1 MFRRNAF
8 GSALWLAILLT
19 AGGTSMRAPAA
30 EIAIGHAQAGTP
42 YIGIV
47 GDIESGDDRKF
58 IALATQMESGPVILA
73 SEGGSV
79 VAAIKIG
86 EAIRLKGYPT
96 FVPEK
101 IPCNSACALI
111 WLAGSPRM
119 LSPSTRIGFHAG
131 SVTTSGAERESGAAN
146 AIIGRYLT
154 LLGLSERAILFA
166 TLAPPNKL
174 NFLDAGTLAASGI
187 DAEIIDAAT
196 NGNPADEAATA
207 SPPTPHPAPDT
218 ASAVMET
225 SVLKRVG
232 FWRIAVDHTLDN
244 SCFAIGDWSSG
255 TSLRI
260 GINLRRQGRIFVMVG
275 NPRWASLIGDNAYPL
290 RIQIDGSRSW
300 DVDMT
305 VIALSA
311 EEKYLFT
318 DADDMGPGFWD
329 SLFVA
334 ERIDIFYAGAR
345 VDSLNT
351 PGLSNLLSEIER
363 CQQSQPERS
372 HPFVRK

>member
-1 MFRRNAF
+1 MIGMFKREAF
-8 GSALWLAILLT
+8 GSILWLAVLLA
-19 AGGTSMRAPAA
+19 AGCMSMQARAAK
-30 EIAIGHAQAGTP
+30 IAIGHAKAGTP

-47 GDIESGDDRKF
+47 GDIEPGDDRKF
-58 IALATQMESGPVILA
+58 IALATQMDSGPVILG

-96 FVPEK
+96 FVPETL
-101 IPCNSACALI
+101 PCNSACALV

-119 LSPSTRIGFHAG
+119 LDKSAKIGFHAG
-131 SVTTSGAERESGAAN
+131 YVTTADADRESGAAN

-187 DAEIIDAAT
+187 DAEIIDTAT
-196 NGNPADEAATA
+196 NGNPAEETATV

-232 FWRIAVDHTLDN
+232 FWRIAIDHTLDN

-260 GINLRRQGRIFVMVG
+260 GINLQRQGRIFVMVG
-275 NPRWASLIGDNAYPL
+275 KRRYDRDRTFRGRKISLHRRRRYGAWLLGQPVRRRANRHFL
-290 RIQIDGSRSW
+290 CG
-300 DVDMT
+300 
-305 VIALSA
+305 
-311 EEKYLFT
+311 
-318 DADDMGPGFWD
+318 
-329 SLFVA
+329 
-334 ERIDIFYAGAR
+334 GAR
-345 VDSLNT
+345 
-351 PGLSNLLSEIER
+351 R
-363 CQQSQPERS
+363 QPEHARPLEFAFRDRTLPAKPARAIRS
-372 HPFVRK
+372 FR